1 MDNIFIEQ
9 TPKTPKVDFNS
20 QTGFLHLEGISIPE
34 NTVDF
39 YRPLIYWINEY
50 VITPLPETTLVLK
63 LEYFNTSTSVVLLDI
78 FKILSKINGARVD
91 WYYESDDV
99 EMEEVGKDYA
109 NMIDI
114 PFKLIAVD
122 IFE

>member
-1 MDNIFIEQ
+1 MNNIFIERAA
-9 TPKTPKVDFNS
+9 KTPKVDFNS
-20 QTGFLHLEGISIPE
+20 RTGLLYLEGVSIPE

-39 YRPLIYWINEY
+39 YRALIYWINEY
-50 VITPLPETTLVLK
+50 GITPLPETILVIK

-78 FKILSKINGARVD
+78 FKLLSKIVGATVH

-109 NMIDI
+109 NMIDV
-114 PFKLIAVD
+114 PFKLIGVD
-122 IFE
+122 TF